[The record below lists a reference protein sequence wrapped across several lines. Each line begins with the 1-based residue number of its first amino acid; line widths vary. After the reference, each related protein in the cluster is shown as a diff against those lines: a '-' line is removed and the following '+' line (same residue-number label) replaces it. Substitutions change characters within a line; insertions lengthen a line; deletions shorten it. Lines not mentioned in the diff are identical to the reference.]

1 MNIQNAPLTLFHAAQ
16 SRSLAVRV
24 LLEELHADYRVHY
37 LDLKKSEQL
46 QAEYLA
52 VNPYGKVP
60 AVLHGDTLISEQV
73 ALFIYLADLFPAAG
87 LAPAF
92 NDPQRGA
99 YLRWIAQ
106 YGSCFEPAVTDVF
119 LKREAVPAMYLP
131 WRDLETQLKVLST
144 QLEKT
149 PYLLGEKISAADIL
163 WGIALFWMLE
173 FKIVPDTP
181 LICAYAESIR
191 RLPGVAKV
199 EQADAVW
206 QATRPQTPPV

>member
-1 MNIQNAPLTLFHAAQ
+1 MHTLNMPLVLFYAPQ

-24 LLEELHADYRVHY
+24 LLEELKADYQVHY
-37 LDLKKSEQL
+37 LDLKKSDQL
-46 QAEYLA
+46 QTAYLA

-60 AVLHGDTLISEQV
+60 AVLHGDTLVSEQV

-87 LAPAF
+87 LAPAMD
-92 NDPQRGA
+92 DPRRGA

-106 YGSCFEPAVTDVF
+106 YGSCFEPAIMDAF
-119 LKREAVPAMYLP
+119 LKRETGPASTTP
-131 WRDLETQLKVLST
+131 WRDLDTQLKVLSA

-163 WGIALFWMLE
+163 WGIALHWLMA
-173 FKIVPDTP
+173 FKIVPELP
-181 LICAYAESIR
+181 VLRAYVESVW
-191 RLPGVAKV
+191 RLPGVVRV

-206 QATRPQTPPV
+206 QASQAANS